1 MRFIKCRGRFEAS
14 NVCFYP
20 DSLEGYSYDW
30 WQFTVKYKG
39 KVLFNDYNYS
49 PSTCKHQTK
58 VRHELS
64 KRDVRIY
71 LELRFTR
78 QGFQHGNVE
87 LALKDEIVC
96 TQKEIQDLKDLINKP
111 KTHKKTNERRKETIK
126 ELLNHMRAVEV
137 LLSE

>member
-39 KVLFNDYNYS
+39 KVLFNNCSYS
-49 PSTCKHQTK
+49 TTTGGHQRK
-58 VRHELS
+58 VIHELID
-64 KRDVRIY
+64 RNIRVHLY
-71 LELRFTR
+71 LRFTR

-87 LALKDEIVC
+87 RALKDEIVC
-96 TQKEIQDLKDLINKP
+96 TQEEIQDLKDLINKP

-126 ELLNHMRAVEV
+126 ELLDHIRAVEV

>member
-49 PSTCKHQTK
+49 PSTCKHQNK
-58 VRHELS
+58 VWSELNS
-64 KRDVRIY
+64 RNIKIH
-71 LELRFTR
+71 LTLKFTNK
-78 QGFQHGNVE
+78 GFQIGVE
-87 LALKDEIVC
+87 AVLKDEHVC

-126 ELLNHMRAVEV
+126 ELLDHIRAVEV